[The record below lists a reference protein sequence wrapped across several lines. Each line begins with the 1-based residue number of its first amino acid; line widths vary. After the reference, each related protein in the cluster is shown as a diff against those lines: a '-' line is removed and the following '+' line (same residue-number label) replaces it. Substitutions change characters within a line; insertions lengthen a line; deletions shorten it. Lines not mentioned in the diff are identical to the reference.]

1 MNEFSIKKTTS
12 NDTSISKVI
21 NLPLNINRQQNRFT
35 LLQLLC
41 KNSLGLIIDFI
52 VKTSNSVDIFYIED
66 RDGNTPLHF
75 LCRRVDELEMNEE
88 DSSKDS
94 VIKNFTSAPSS
105 TNIIMLI
112 KYLADFVDL
121 SIKNKNKL
129 APEDVTTNILVHRIC
144 YSQMI
149 NKKNNM
155 FPSQKPNNGGIIYK
169 SEWNLL
175 FNLKDPKQKDR
186 TLLHHLCIGDRLG
199 AIKFLVENG
208 GDPGFNSPIDLL
220 FMDAGNY
227 YHGYLTRIKIPSG
240 FRNIS
245 GKFSGNNKDLIFGKS
260 EIIILEETEKI
271 AEFLIEKGADFSSE
285 SYCDMTDIMYRLY
298 KKKNDSTIKNPLARN
313 FVSFTKSIA
322 SGLLKYS
329 CFPFGN
335 FMNNKNNNEIKF
347 ITIPSIYN
355 QNSESEETL
364 TETLI

>member
-94 VIKNFTSAPSS
+94 IIKNFTSAPSS

-199 AIKFLVENG
+199 AIK
-208 GDPGFNSPIDLL
+208 
-220 FMDAGNY
+220 
-227 YHGYLTRIKIPSG
+227 IKIPSG

-298 KKKNDSTIKNPLARN
+298 KKKNDSTIKKPLVRN
-313 FVSFTKSIA
+313 LVSFTKSIA